1 MYVDANGVITVKVET
16 GNFVKYSYYKEKSKY
31 HATSTSSQDVAV
43 MADIEVGG
51 GVSPEINTLGIC
63 VVDMAAKVGVKYDFD
78 TSMDFKESITET
90 DEYIATNNEGVW
102 KLKLDYYLPVVTLSV
117 GAGED
122 CLLQLDIKKELI
134 GPKGTVKKIK
144 PENLLTE
151 EHVVYR
157 MQEIEWKGVVPVS
170 DATEEVLEA
179 FLNAPA
185 NASVAYENFYE
196 TDGTVARA
204 QSLGI
209 TGNTGESYMID
220 GISYYYSDEPRM
232 YVDGRVEEGASFQ
245 MSGDDRDDYW
255 EKATYTVLDYSKTDL
270 TDVTTNV
277 LHLESKSPGQIPE
290 VGGFTEFLNEY
301 QCLTVE
307 DIVRSLMLGEE
318 YLTVLQQDE
327 AIYAGELNS
336 PKYGKMSVEVE
347 SSVAMWGDNY
357 SKILSIEFED
367 GSASPYKKIYIQE
380 GWPAN
385 YAGDIKSLWLQAYTP
400 AYYEGE

>member
-1 MYVDANGVITVKVET
+1 
-16 GNFVKYSYYKEKSKY
+16 
-31 HATSTSSQDVAV
+31 
-43 MADIEVGG
+43 
-51 GVSPEINTLGIC
+51 
-63 VVDMAAKVGVKYDFD
+63 
-78 TSMDFKESITET
+78 
-90 DEYIATNNEGVW
+90 
-102 KLKLDYYLPVVTLSV
+102 
-117 GAGED
+117 
-122 CLLQLDIKKELI
+122 
-134 GPKGTVKKIK
+134 
-144 PENLLTE
+144 
-151 EHVVYR
+151 
-157 MQEIEWKGVVPVS
+157 
-170 DATEEVLEA
+170 
-179 FLNAPA
+179 
-185 NASVAYENFYE
+185 
-196 TDGTVARA
+196 
-204 QSLGI
+204 
-209 TGNTGESYMID
+209 
-220 GISYYYSDEPRM
+220 
-232 YVDGRVEEGASFQ
+232 

-357 SKILSIEFED
+357 SKILSIKFED